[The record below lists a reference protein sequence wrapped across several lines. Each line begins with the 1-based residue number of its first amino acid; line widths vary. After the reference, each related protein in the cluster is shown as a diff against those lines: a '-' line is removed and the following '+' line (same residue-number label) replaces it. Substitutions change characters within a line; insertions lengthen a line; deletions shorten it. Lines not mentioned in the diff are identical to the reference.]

1 MKNKLIVS
9 LKCAAFILF
18 VPLLVLSCKTDLLG
32 SSEQVVDAASPRF
45 ELEPP
50 NSTKVGHNTPFSIK
64 TKAVSVDGGTISYRW
79 YSVKDAEKSEPKL
92 MSDSAVETDSE
103 LNSVLTVST
112 ETVGKFYYYAEACN
126 TNTSRSVTG
135 KTSAF
140 IDSGTVCIEV
150 VEDNIIKY
158 FSNNEQEG
166 SGYIFH
172 QQKKTL
178 NKDIRLIE
186 KSDELKKE
194 GYYFSK
200 WNTKQDGKG
209 DDYDWED
216 TYKKNEDLNLYAQWK
231 PVTYTVT
238 IKDSPNPDRIIYAV
252 FDKALPKLHPLPNKA
267 GSNFGGCYVEHNGKK
282 ITIYDREGKGIV
294 WNIDSNKDAGIFWG
308 NEIEYKNRIFRF
320 ILGLRDWN

>member
-45 ELEPP
+45 ELEP

-135 KTSAF
+135 KTSA
-140 IDSGTVCIEV
+140 
-150 VEDNIIKY
+150 
-158 FSNNEQEG
+158 
-166 SGYIFH
+166 
-172 QQKKTL
+172 L
-178 NKDIRLIE
+178 
-186 KSDELKKE
+186 
-194 GYYFSK
+194 
-200 WNTKQDGKG
+200 
-209 DDYDWED
+209 
-216 TYKKNEDLNLYAQWK
+216 
-231 PVTYTVT
+231 
-238 IKDSPNPDRIIYAV
+238 
-252 FDKALPKLHPLPNKA
+252 
-267 GSNFGGCYVEHNGKK
+267 
-282 ITIYDREGKGIV
+282 
-294 WNIDSNKDAGIFWG
+294 
-308 NEIEYKNRIFRF
+308 
-320 ILGLRDWN
+320 